1 MNRKASKAIHVL
13 FIFLLTLLLP
23 IAVSADTG
31 PKPSVQVTF
40 TGLGDEPCYA
50 TLLSKSRSTG
60 PASVWSGKDDE
71 IYHNNA
77 YEFDR
82 KIWDAFTGYQDPDGF
97 YFLQWSWQVNET
109 KEFRWGYYPP
119 AEFKILLYFPEQDVF
134 CSSGI
139 LERYAFDSYF
149 TVNALDLTP
158 EQPLNTAKSYNYT
171 LEAISLVARIVITI
185 ALELGI
191 AWLFGLR
198 SKKELRLLLIVNVVT
213 QVALNVALNLVNYN
227 NGQQAFTGAYI
238 GYELLVFVIEA
249 AIYCVFLTR
258 NRERRPQECIAY
270 AFVANLVSFL
280 AGFGIAK
287 LIPGIF

>member
-1 MNRKASKAIHVL
+1 MKRKTSKTLILLL
-13 FIFLLTLLLP
+13 FFLLALLMP
-23 IAVSADTG
+23 ITVSADTG

-40 TGLGDEPCYA
+40 NDLGDAPCYA
-50 TLLSKSRSTG
+50 TLLSKTPSTG
-60 PASVWSGKDDE
+60 PASVWSGKEDE

-82 KIWDAFTGYQDPDGF
+82 RIWNAFTGYQDPDGF

-119 AEFKILLYFPEQDVF
+119 SEFKILLYFPEQDQF
-134 CSSGI
+134 YSSGI

-149 TVNALDLTP
+149 TVNVTP
-158 EQPLNTAKSYNYT
+158 GQLLETAKSYNYT
-171 LEAISLVARIVITI
+171 LEAISLVTRIVITI

-191 AWLFGLR
+191 ALLFGLR
-198 SKKELRLLLIVNVVT
+198 SKKELGLLLLVNVVT
-213 QVALNVALNLVNYN
+213 QVVLNVALNLVNYN
-227 NGQQAFTGAYI
+227 NGQQAFARAYM
-238 GYELLVFVIEA
+238 GYELLVFAVEA
-249 AIYCVFLTR
+249 AIYCIFLTR
-258 NRERRPQECIAY
+258 NRERQPQECIAY